1 MKLTSFQEEEVDQL
15 PTVEEIFEGDMVVR
29 NLTDPLVSN
38 ARLANPDL
46 MWPLG
51 MVEYKFYRTFPPK
64 HQTMVREAMD
74 YITERTPCVTFV
86 LAKPDSINYVT
97 IVSSGSKCASELGM
111 KGGRQMLWLNSGCFR
126 NGLIIPVH
134 ELLHTLGPGGVI
146 NRMQNHNFPNAP
158 FLCNVQTHF
167 CRETKFGF

>member
-1 MKLTSFQEEEVDQL
+1 MLFQEEEVDQL
-15 PTVEEIFEGDMVVR
+15 PTEEEIFEGDMVVR

-86 LAKPDSINYVT
+86 LADSESINYVT
-97 IVSSGSKCASELGM
+97 IISSGTKCASELGM
-111 KGGRQMLWLNSGCFR
+111 RGGRQLLWLNSGCFE
-126 NGLIIPVH
+126 NGLMIPVH
-134 ELLHTLGPGGVI
+134 ELLHTLGLRGVI
-146 NRMQNHNFPNAP
+146 DGVKRAVCDDFNLIHW
-158 FLCNVQTHF
+158 FLTTAHF
-167 CRETKFGF
+167 KSVL